1 MGFLP
6 EGFKSLDMT
15 PAANVAPQPQAQAQ
29 GALPEVLL
37 LIVTTAETADV
48 TYLLIKAEDADQ
60 AVTEGNAASNNDL
73 LSYEGLAAYF
83 GVIRRSLRLE
93 NTKIFRTCIDL
104 INYCCDAEIDI
115 TTEQAIKTPQAWQT
129 EFFS

>member
-6 EGFKSLDMT
+6 EGFKSPDMT
-15 PAANVAPQPQAQAQ
+15 PAAPEAPQPQA

-60 AVTEGNAASNNDL
+60 AVSEGNAASNNDL

-83 GVIRRSLRLE
+83 GVIRRSVRL
-93 NTKIFRTCIDL
+93 NDTKIFRTCIDL

-129 EFFS
+129 EFFA

>member
-1 MGFLP
+1 MSFLP
-6 EGFKSLDMT
+6 QGFKSSDE
-15 PAANVAPQPQAQAQ
+15 PAAQAH

-60 AVTEGNAASNNDL
+60 AVSEGNAASNNDL

-83 GVIRRSLRLE
+83 GVIRRSARQE
-93 NTKIFRTCIDL
+93 NTKVFRTCLDL
-104 INYCCDAEIDI
+104 INYCCEANIDI
-115 TTEQAIKTPQAWQT
+115 TTEQAIKTPQSWQT
-129 EFFS
+129 EFFG